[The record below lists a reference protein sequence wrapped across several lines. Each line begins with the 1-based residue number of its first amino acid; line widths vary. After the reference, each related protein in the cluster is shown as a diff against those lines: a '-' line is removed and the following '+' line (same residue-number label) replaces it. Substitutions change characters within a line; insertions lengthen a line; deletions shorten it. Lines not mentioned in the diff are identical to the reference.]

1 MCHLWTAA
9 WQGWLCISDILCSR
23 CTHSWSVAGF
33 PNLCRNVKLWVVKLN
48 KFVDHTVSFDFVDV
62 ELMTPGPFICEKL
75 PEYQPFRYLFWRDV
89 WHLAPLRG
97 KSQPYIDELQILSC
111 LCMPSHVIA
120 CLTACTSQHQ
130 REHQTFDLL
139 FFCEENPLVTGGFPS
154 QRANGAEKVSISWR
168 ISWTRDHEVSQK
180 TR

>member
-1 MCHLWTAA
+1 
-9 WQGWLCISDILCSR
+9 
-23 CTHSWSVAGF
+23 
-33 PNLCRNVKLWVVKLN
+33 
-48 KFVDHTVSFDFVDV
+48 
-62 ELMTPGPFICEKL
+62 MTPGPFICEKL
-75 PEYQPFRYLFWRDV
+75 PEYQPFRDLFWRDV

-130 REHQTFDLL
+130 KEYQTFALL
-139 FFCEENPLVTGGFPS
+139 VFCEENPLVTGGFPS

-180 TR
+180 TRWGMLAQWLGSSHTCKVMGGHPQGTILKIARKKVREILKNIKSDLQLNQVYCSRSTTYFISLT